1 MESEIFGSVHWNLG
15 RLIQGSKLS
24 KNKIAMRANIQRAQ
38 LTRYCN
44 KPIQRIDLEVLAR
57 LCFTLNC
64 SVADLLEYQPPKC
77 SEQENEA

>member
-15 RLIQGSKLS
+15 RLVQGSKLS
-24 KNKIAMRANIQRAQ
+24 KNKIAMRADIQRAQ

-44 KPIQRIDLEVLAR
+44 KPVQRIDLDILAR

-64 SVADLLEYQPPKC
+64 SVADLLEYHPPE
-77 SEQENEA
+77 SLEQKKEA